1 MKTANIQPVQV
12 FSISCEPKVESAHN
26 LKLKES
32 FKKLLKMVN
41 PALVDAACSSFG
53 NDSTMVTKA
62 TFVNTFDETFDKNL
76 NKTSVNAKSTTG
88 NTASAVIPLD
98 KKEADLLIKRL
109 D

>member
-1 MKTANIQPVQV
+1 MKTAKIQPVQV
-12 FSISCEPKVESAHN
+12 FSIACEPKAESAHN

-32 FKKLLKMVN
+32 FKKLLKTVN
-41 PALVDAACSSFG
+41 PALVDAACASFG
-53 NDSTMVTKA
+53 NDSSMVTKA
-62 TFVNTFDETFDKNL
+62 TFVNTFDETFDKNV

-98 KKEADLLIKRL
+98 QKEADSLIKRL